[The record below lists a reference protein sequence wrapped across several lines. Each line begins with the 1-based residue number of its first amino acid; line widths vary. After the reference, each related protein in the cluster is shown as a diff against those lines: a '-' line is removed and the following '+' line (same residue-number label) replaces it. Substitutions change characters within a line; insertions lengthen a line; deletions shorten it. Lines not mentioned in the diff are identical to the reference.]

1 MEENNYLGELIVSYL
16 SNELNSEEEA
26 FVLAWINSNE
36 QNKSYFEEIKS
47 TWRLFSLKEAVE
59 NIDIN
64 VEWKQFKQ
72 AIAEKQDVLSLNEYG
87 SIENNISDEE
97 KPHKKG
103 KVYKFF
109 LSTAVAASIV
119 LAIVLTWRLNNDN
132 TLAEKP
138 VELNTSKGTNPSL
151 PFVRHHTNTTGKI
164 KLITLPDGSVVK
176 LFDKSELAYH
186 EPFVGERNITLV
198 GKANFKVAKDKT
210 KTFTV
215 FSGEVSTTAIGTEF
229 TVTAYKNRKNI
240 IVRLY
245 EGKVVIK
252 SFNPF
257 IGKPKNDFYLLPWQE
272 FIYENVSLTGVVRSF
287 KPTGKVYIKH
297 NIKVEPVA
305 NDNPSV
311 PQLGSEP
318 WHMFNNQP
326 LWQVFDQLEDLFK
339 VEIVY
344 PKKDITK
351 IYFISM
357 FHDSDSI
364 DSIIDQIARL
374 NNLKV
379 TKEKDK
385 FIITR

>member
-1 MEENNYLGELIVSYL
+1 MEEHNYLGELIVSYL

-64 VEWKQFKQ
+64 VEWIQFKQ
-72 AIAEKQDVLSLNEYG
+72 AIAEKQEVLSINEYG
-87 SIENNISDEE
+87 SIEKNISDEE
-97 KPHKKG
+97 KPHKKI
-103 KVYKFF
+103 KVSEFF
-109 LSTAVAASIV
+109 LLTAVTASII
-119 LAIVLTWRLNNDN
+119 LAIVLTWRLSDDN

-138 VELNTSKGTNPSL
+138 VGLDISKGTNPPL
-151 PFVRHHTNTTGKI
+151 PFVRHQINTTGKI

-176 LFDKSELAYH
+176 LFDKGELTYH
-186 EPFVGERNITLV
+186 EPFMGKRNITLV
-198 GKANFKVAKDKT
+198 GKAKFKVARDT
-210 KTFTV
+210 KKPFTV
-215 FSGEVSTTAIGTEF
+215 FSGEVSTTALGTEF
-229 TVTAYKNRKNI
+229 TVTAFKNRKNI

-252 SFNPF
+252 PSNPF
-257 IGKPKNDFYLLPWQE
+257 KGKLKKDFYLLPGQE
-272 FIYENVSLTGVVRSF
+272 FIYENVYLTGVVRSF
-287 KPTGKVYIKH
+287 RPISKVFIKD
-297 NIKVEPVA
+297 NRNVEPVT

-326 LWQVFDQLEDLFK
+326 LWQVFEQLEDLFK

-344 PKKDITK
+344 SKKDIAK

-364 DSIIDQIARL
+364 DSIINQIARL

-379 TKEKDK
+379 TKEKDT
-385 FIITR
+385 FVITR

>member
-1 MEENNYLGELIVSYL
+1 MEERNYLSELIVSYL
-16 SNELNSEEEA
+16 SHELNSEEEA

-36 QNKSYFEEIKS
+36 QNKKYFEEINN
-47 TWRLFSLKEAVE
+47 TWTLFSLKEDAE
-59 NIDIN
+59 KIDVD

-72 AIAEKQDVLSLNEYG
+72 AIAEKQELHSINGYG
-87 SIENNISDEE
+87 SIEKIISDEE
-97 KPHKKG
+97 KPHKKS
-103 KVYKFF
+103 KVYRVF
-109 LSTAVAASIV
+109 LATAVAASIV
-119 LAIVLTWRLNNDN
+119 LAIVLTWRLSNDN

-138 VELNTSKGTNPSL
+138 VELNTGKGTNPSL
-151 PFVRHHTNTTGKI
+151 PFVRHQINTTGKI

-186 EPFVGERNITLV
+186 EPFTGERNITLV

-210 KTFTV
+210 KPFTV
-215 FSGEVSTTAIGTEF
+215 FSGEVSTTALGTDF
-229 TVTAYKNRKNI
+229 TVTAYKNRRNI
-240 IVRLY
+240 VVRLY

-272 FIYENVSLTGVVRSF
+272 FIYENVSLTGVVRNFRPHS
-287 KPTGKVYIKH
+287 KVFIKD
-297 NIKVEPVA
+297 NLKVEPVM
-305 NDNPSV
+305 NDDPSV
-311 PQLGSEP
+311 PRSGAEP

-326 LWQVFDQLEDLFK
+326 LWQVFEQLEDLFK
-339 VEIVY
+339 VKIVY
-344 PKKDITK
+344 SKKDIAK

-364 DSIIDQIARL
+364 DSIIDQIVRL

-379 TKEKDK
+379 TKEKDT